1 MLPALLEVLLDAW
14 MGIHLCW
21 TCGVSII
28 CVGMQEKH
36 LLDSGL
42 MWLCRCH
49 HGQDRF
55 KHAVCAQTIAQRPVQ
70 PLSADGVP
78 LAGGGCYVQPGSG
91 GHGRQ
96 VVESAHLHRD

>member
-49 HGQDRF
+49 HGQDQF
-55 KHAVCAQTIAQRPVQ
+55 KHVVLRLTIALRPVTSRDLLIAYGW
-70 PLSADGVP
+70 PVP
-78 LAGGGCYVQPGSG
+78 LCCPAWFWRSRPPSC
-91 GHGRQ
+91 
-96 VVESAHLHRD
+96 